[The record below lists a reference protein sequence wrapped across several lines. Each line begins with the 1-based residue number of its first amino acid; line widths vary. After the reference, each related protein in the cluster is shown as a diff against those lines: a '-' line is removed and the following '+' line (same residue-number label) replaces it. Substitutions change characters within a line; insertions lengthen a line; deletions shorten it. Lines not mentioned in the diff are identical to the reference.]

1 MKLFSLRNLAL
12 VYSPKFSSST
22 LCGVGQIS
30 RPLDN
35 RGVSTPVRGSLDAF
49 RTKQVVVS
57 AGQRLGTCYLA
68 FALEA
73 SRAPSLNRRTKQMT
87 VVFFFA
93 LSSLDRRREEKQ

>member
-1 MKLFSLRNLAL
+1 MAL
-12 VYSPKFSSST
+12 VYSPEFSSST

-35 RGVSTPVRGSLDAF
+35 RGVSTSVRGSLDAF

-87 VVFFFA
+87 VVCFF
-93 LSSLDRRREEKQ
+93 

>member
-35 RGVSTPVRGSLDAF
+35 RGVSTSVRGSLDAF

-57 AGQRLGTCYLA
+57 AGQRLRTCYLA

-73 SRAPSLNRRTKQMT
+73 KRLERL
-87 VVFFFA
+87 V
-93 LSSLDRRREEKQ
+93 

>member
-1 MKLFSLRNLAL
+1 MAL

-35 RGVSTPVRGSLDAF
+35 RGVSTSVRGSLDAF

-57 AGQRLGTCYLA
+57 AGQRLGICYLA

-87 VVFFFA
+87 VVCFFSIILIRQTQRGKAMKSF
-93 LSSLDRRREEKQ
+93 